1 MDPAHLNRA
10 DAEKAIEAFLVA
22 LGFSPS
28 QSAEL
33 RDTPSRVTEAFI
45 HDLCSGYDKNLA
57 RELGDSRIACDGGPV
72 VVVRDVP
79 MVTTCPHHL
88 MLATGMATV
97 AFQPKEFLVGIG
109 AVVSLAQMAGR
120 RLILQEALGESIVSA
135 VDEALSPTWSACMI
149 SLTHGCMVARGER
162 AHGSRV
168 ETVSTRGEPN
178 PEIMTWLGRHP

>member
-45 HDLCSGYDKNLA
+45 HDLCSGYDKDFARDLA
-57 RELGDSRIACDGGPV
+57 ESRIACDGGPV
-72 VVVRDVP
+72 VVVRDIP

-88 MLATGMATV
+88 MLATGLATV
-97 AFQPKEFLVGIG
+97 AFQPKGHLVGIG
-109 AVVSLAQMAGR
+109 AIVSLAQMSGR
-120 RLILQEALGESIVSA
+120 RLVLQEALGETIVSA
-135 VDEALSPTWSACMI
+135 VDEALAPTWSACLI

-162 AHGSRV
+162 AHGAKV
-168 ETVSTRGEPN
+168 ETVSVRGEPDA
-178 PEIMTWLGRHP
+178 ELMTWLGRHA